1 MLDEIPPSGE
11 FPAGDELAAIAFTA
25 EGRVVGRVVAGDY
38 EQGVGRM
45 NGEAVRYL
53 VRIDGKPE
61 QVRSDGRPMRS
72 VRIAVEY
79 PAGTPEKQ
87 RRTLEFYSRVP

>member
-1 MLDEIPPSGE
+1 
-11 FPAGDELAAIAFTA
+11 
-25 EGRVVGRVVAGDY
+25 
-38 EQGVGRM
+38 M
-45 NGEAVRYL
+45 NCEAVRYL

-79 PAGTPEKQ
+79 PAGTPAKQ
-87 RRTLEFYSRVP
+87 RRTLEFFSRVP